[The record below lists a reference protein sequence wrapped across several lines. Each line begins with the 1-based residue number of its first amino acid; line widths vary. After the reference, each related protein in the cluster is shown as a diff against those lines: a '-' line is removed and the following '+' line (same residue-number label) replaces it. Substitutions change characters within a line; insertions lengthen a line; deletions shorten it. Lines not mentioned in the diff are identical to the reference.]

1 MMIHQYDNETGQY
14 ISSGLADVD
23 PRNPDR
29 WLMPA
34 FSTSVPLPERTPLT
48 WPFWKNGAWE
58 LRPDYRGRVL
68 YRCDTGE
75 KAEILVAGV
84 SPAEQGLTD
93 TPRPSDQYVWSDGK
107 WVVDPAAIE
116 REQRDAA
123 MAEFERR
130 MTKAQ
135 TVNKGKQDALAADL
149 LSPLEVALFKAWA
162 AYQMAL
168 VRSIES
174 PEFPA
179 RVVWPDEPDAL
190 AIAERVQAEQAA
202 KEKETQSAE
211 PSHDASTGD

>member
-23 PRNPDR
+23 PRNPER

-34 FSTSVPLPERTPLT
+34 FSTTTPLPERTPFT

-107 WVVDPAAIE
+107 WAVDPAAIE

-168 VRSIES
+168 VRAIES

-179 RVVWPDEPDAL
+179 RAVWPDEPDAL
-190 AIAERVQAEQAA
+190 AIAERVKAEQAE
-202 KEKETQSAE
+202 KEKAAESAD
-211 PSHDASTGD
+211 PSHDAPAVD